1 MSYFTKEFI
10 AFFKELEQNN
20 SKDWFDENRKRYET
34 VVKKPF
40 KEFTTEIINQI
51 HTIDSSIKIEAK
63 NAITRINRDIRFS
76 KDKTPYNI
84 HVGAIIS
91 SAGRKDKSVP
101 GIYVQLNAHSLNIF
115 GGAHTI
121 ETKKLQKIRTK
132 ISNNL
137 ELFNDL
143 INNTIFKNTFGEI
156 LGEKHKRIPKEF
168 QEIEKTQ
175 PLIAN
180 KQLYFSASLSITTI
194 LDDDLIEIIINH
206 FKIAKPLNEFLK

>member
-1 MSYFTKEFI
+1 MYFTKEFI
-10 AFFKELEQNN
+10 TFFKELEQNN
-20 SKDWFDENRKRYET
+20 SKDWFDENRKRYEN

-40 KEFTTEIINQI
+40 KEFTTEIINRV
-51 HTIDSSIKIEAK
+51 HEIDSTIKIEAK

-76 KDKTPYNI
+76 KDKTPYNTHI
-84 HVGAIIS
+84 GAIIS

-101 GIYVQLNAHSLNIF
+101 GIYIQLNAHSLNIF
-115 GGAHTI
+115 GGAHMI

-143 INNTIFKNTFGEI
+143 INNTVFKNTFGEI
-156 LGEKHKRIPKEF
+156 LGEKHKRFPKEF
-168 QEIEKTQ
+168 HEIEKTQ

-180 KQLYFSASLSITTI
+180 KQLYFSTSLAISEI
-194 LDDDLIEIIINH
+194 LNDDLPKIIMHH
-206 FKIAKPLNEFLK
+206 FKIAKPLNDFLK